1 MLGYPELFKIR
12 GWMDYLGID
21 KARFIVQEIAD
32 KPIES
37 IKEEMK
43 TLDIEVIVNNYDKFK
58 GELRNEELCES
69 LGLNCKE
76 IPDQTIEMLCYSF
89 LIEDLMCSK
98 LIRSYKESDIDNGK
112 IGYDRLFS
120 YLQRIKHSSFFISDP
135 QIRAA
140 RIFDTYA
147 SNVNITAK
155 IALERKGED
164 FEKLDNSVS
173 IPSDIFKQIFYIPQK
188 KCGYHVAL
196 YVELLNKLLIVKCCT
211 DYQIAKQFKKDES
224 SLPVWMRQLQG
235 AKLPQHLL
243 EGINIISKDPY
254 YYLYPH
260 FWQIFVYLFG
270 GFILED
276 MKENEY
282 KHLSSLTG
290 IPVEYI
296 DNALNSFNILFKT
309 EGDWFFNMDGI
320 RCMKLFPSPFS
331 GIGANFRHQLYVE
344 KKESTIEDLQKIISQ
359 KVYDRLVSWNNL
371 AVAFLETDKNIVV

>member
-1 MLGYPELFKIR
+1 M
-12 GWMDYLGID
+12 
-21 KARFIVQEIAD
+21 
-32 KPIES
+32 
-37 IKEEMK
+37 
-43 TLDIEVIVNNYDKFK
+43 
-58 GELRNEELCES
+58 
-69 LGLNCKE
+69 
-76 IPDQTIEMLCYSF
+76 
-89 LIEDLMCSK
+89 
-98 LIRSYKESDIDNGK
+98 
-112 IGYDRLFS
+112 
-120 YLQRIKHSSFFISDP
+120 
-135 QIRAA
+135 
-140 RIFDTYA
+140 
-147 SNVNITAK
+147 
-155 IALERKGED
+155 ERKGED

-188 KCGYHVAL
+188 KSGYHVAL

-243 EGINIISKDPY
+243 EGISIISKDPY

-276 MKENEY
+276 RKEDEY

-290 IPVEYI
+290 IPVDYI
-296 DNALNSFNILFKT
+296 DKALNSFNILFKI
-309 EGDWFFNMDGI
+309 EGDWFINMDGI

-331 GIGANFRHQLYVE
+331 GIGANFRLQLYVE
-344 KKESTIEDLQKIISQ
+344 KKEATIEDLQKIVSK